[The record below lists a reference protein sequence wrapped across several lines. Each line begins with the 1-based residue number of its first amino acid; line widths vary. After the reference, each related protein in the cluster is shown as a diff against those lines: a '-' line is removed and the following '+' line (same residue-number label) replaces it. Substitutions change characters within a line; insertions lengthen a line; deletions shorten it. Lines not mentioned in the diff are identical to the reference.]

1 MRFEHPNILW
11 LLPVVVPAL
20 VAFFWWSWRERQRLV
35 TRFIEARL
43 LPALMVGV
51 SATRQKLRMACVIL
65 AVALAITALAR
76 PQWGFHWE
84 ETKMR
89 GLDIVVAIDTSK
101 SMLATD
107 INPNRLAR
115 AKLAALELMQAA
127 KSDRLGLVAFAGS
140 AFLQCPL
147 TADDTAFRQSV
158 EALDVNIIPQG
169 GTAISEAINITSTAF
184 KEGDSHKVLVLFSDG
199 EDNDE
204 GAIEAAKS
212 AAKDG
217 LKIFT
222 VGFGTVEGEM
232 LDPNLVRDANGSVVK
247 SHLNE
252 KLLRDIAEVTGGFYL
267 PMRGAK
273 TIDNLYEKG
282 LAALPKADQ
291 SAKLVK
297 RWHERYH
304 WPLGAAIAL
313 LLTGILL
320 PERKRAGVRSS
331 GFSRSGPPEGGTPNP
346 AATTALL
353 VALLLLPA
361 LADASPRSALKN
373 YNAGKFPDAL
383 KEYERLI
390 EKDKTGDLRLHYNA
404 GAAAYGATN
413 YDAAIQHYTA
423 VLPARDV
430 KLQQAA
436 YFNIGNALF
445 RQGQAAKDLDGMQEQ
460 WETAIKYYQN
470 AATLDKTDR
479 DASYNLAFAKKCVEQ
494 IVALREAARRAR
506 AAADS
511 ATRQR
516 NYHQAL
522 EIMQQLVQN
531 NPTAKQFEDFVKKLK
546 DIDDIAT
553 PQQH

>member
-1 MRFEHPNILW
+1 MRFEHTNILW
-11 LLPVVVPAL
+11 LLPVIVPGLA
-20 VAFFWWSWRERQRLV
+20 AFFWWSWRERQRLV

-51 SATRQKLRMACVIL
+51 SATRQKLRMACVIF
-65 AVALAITALAR
+65 AVALAIMALAR

-204 GAIEAAKS
+204 GALEAAKS

-222 VGFGTVEGEM
+222 IGFGTVEGEM

-252 KLLRDIAEVTGGFYL
+252 KLLRDIAEATGSFYL

-282 LAALPKADQ
+282 LAALPKAEQ

-313 LLTGILL
+313 LLAGIFL
-320 PERKRAGVRSS
+320 PERGKSKVQSPKS
-331 GFSRSGPPEGGTPNP
+331 NV
-346 AATTALL
+346 ATAVVLF
-353 VALLLLPA
+353 ALLLPGVVH
-361 LADASPRSALKN
+361 ASSRSALKN
-373 YNAGKFPDAL
+373 YEAGKFQDSL

-390 EKDKTGDLRLHYNA
+390 EKDKTGDLRLHFNA

-413 YDAAIQHYTA
+413 YDAAIRHYTA
-423 VLPARDV
+423 VLPAREV

-436 YFNIGNALF
+436 YFNIGNGLF

-479 DASYNLAFAKKCVEQ
+479 DAAYNLAFAKKCVEQ

-522 EIMQQLVQN
+522 EIMQPLVQN

>member
-11 LLPVVVPAL
+11 LLAVVVPAL

-35 TRFIEARL
+35 TQFIEARL
-43 LPALMVGV
+43 LPALTVGV

-65 AVALAITALAR
+65 AVALVIAALAR
-76 PQWGFHWE
+76 PQVGFHWE
-84 ETKMR
+84 ETKLR

-115 AKLAALELMQAA
+115 AKLAALELMQVA

-169 GTAISEAINITSTAF
+169 GTAIAEAINITSTAF
-184 KEGDSHKVLVLFSDG
+184 KEGDSHRVLVLFSDG

-204 GAIEAAKS
+204 GALAAAQA

-222 VGFGTVEGEM
+222 IGVGTTEGE
-232 LDPNLVRDANGSVVK
+232 LLNPSLVRDEHGSVVK

-252 KLLRDIAEVTGGFYL
+252 KLLQDIAQATGGFYL
-267 PMRGAK
+267 PLRGAK
-273 TIDNLYEKG
+273 TIDTLYEKG
-282 LAALPKADQ
+282 LAALPKAEQ

-297 RWHERYH
+297 RWHERFH
-304 WPLGAAIAL
+304 WPLAAAIL
-313 LLTGILL
+313 LLLLEILW
-320 PERKRAGVRSS
+320 PERKKSKVQSPKSNG
-331 GFSRSGPPEGGTPNP
+331 
-346 AATTALL
+346 AATA
-353 VALLLLPA
+353 VALLILSLPIA
-361 LADASPRSALKN
+361 AAASPRSALKD
-373 YNAGKFPDAL
+373 YRSGKFPASL
-383 KEYERLI
+383 VEYERLI
-390 EKDKTGDLRLHYNA
+390 EKDKTGDLRLQFNA

-413 YDAAIQHYTA
+413 YDAAIRHYTA

-460 WETAIKYYQN
+460 WENAIKFYQY

-479 DASYNLAFAKKCVEQ
+479 DAVYNLAFAKKCVEQ

-516 NYHQAL
+516 RYHEAL
-522 EIMQQLVQN
+522 EIMQPLVQN

-553 PQQH
+553 PHQP

>member
-1 MRFEHPNILW
+1 MRFEHPEILW

-20 VAFFWWSWRERQRLV
+20 VAFFWWALRERQRLV
-35 TRFIEARL
+35 TQFIEARL
-43 LPALMVGV
+43 LPALTVGV
-51 SATRQKLRMACVIL
+51 SAARQKLRMACVIL
-65 AVALAITALAR
+65 AVALAIVALAR
-76 PQWGFHWE
+76 PQLGFHWE

-115 AKLAALELMQAA
+115 AKLAALELMQTA
-127 KSDRLGLVAFAGS
+127 KSDRLGLVAFAGG

-147 TADDTAFRQSV
+147 TADDTAFQQTV

-169 GTAISEAINITSTAF
+169 GTALAEAINITYTVF
-184 KEGDSHKVLVLFSDG
+184 KEGENHKVLVLFTDG
-199 EDNDE
+199 EDNASD
-204 GAIEAAKS
+204 AIEAAKN

-222 VGFGTVEGEM
+222 IGIGTTEGE
-232 LDPNLVRDANGSVVK
+232 LLNPSLVRDEHGSVVK

-252 KLLRDIAEVTGGFYL
+252 KLLQDIAQATGGFYL
-267 PMRGAK
+267 PLRGAK
-273 TIDNLYEKG
+273 TIDTLYEKG
-282 LAALPKADQ
+282 LAALPKSEQ
-291 SAKLVK
+291 SAKLTK
-297 RWHERYH
+297 RWHERFH
-304 WPLGAAIAL
+304 WPLAVAI
-313 LLTGILL
+313 
-320 PERKRAGVRSS
+320 
-331 GFSRSGPPEGGTPNP
+331 
-346 AATTALL
+346 
-353 VALLLLPA
+353 LLLLLEVLWPGRAKSKVRNSKSKVAAAAVA
-361 LADASPRSALKN
+361 LMLSLPVIADASPRSALKD
-373 YNAGKFPDAL
+373 YRSGKFPASL
-383 KEYERLI
+383 AEYERLI
-390 EKDKTGDLRLHYNA
+390 AKDKAGDLRLHFNA

-413 YDAAIQHYTA
+413 YDAAIRHYTA

-460 WETAIKYYQN
+460 WENAIKFYQY

-479 DASYNLAFAKKCVEQ
+479 DAVYNLAFAKKCVEQ

-506 AAADS
+506 TAADS

-516 NYHQAL
+516 RYHEAL
-522 EIMQQLVQN
+522 EIMQPLVQN

-546 DIDDIAT
+546 DIDGIAT
-553 PQQH
+553 PHQP